1 MAVLQPNEYDISYFD
16 GKKSSLTHNAGYT
29 QYERW
34 PRTSGDLVPV
44 DQSTGEFW
52 KDLALK
58 YNLDHSLQNKKVLEI
73 GCAKGFIIEGLRD
86 LGVNAYGIDVS
97 QYAIDCA
104 REDIKP
110 FLTVA
115 DARTSLSS
123 YANREFALLFS
134 RRTLSCMT
142 NTEITSMVTQMN
154 RIAVQQVHSWWP
166 MDNPL
171 YYNVMP
177 IQTLID
183 SFDWKKGTI
192 FVVGDK
198 YNTIY
203 RK

>member
-1 MAVLQPNEYDISYFD
+1 MPNNQ
-16 GKKSSLTHNAGYT
+16 KKNNKPNKVNSSV
-29 QYERW
+29 
-34 PRTSGDLVPV
+34 SD
-44 DQSTGEFW
+44 SF
-52 KDLALK
+52 
-58 YNLDHSLQNKKVLEI
+58 LE
-73 GCAKGFIIEGLRD
+73 ALRD

-97 QYAIDCA
+97 QYAISCA

-123 YANREFALLFS
+123 YANREFAVLFS

-142 NTEITSMVTQMN
+142 NDEIASMVTQMN
-154 RIAVQQVHSWWP
+154 RIAVQQVHSYWP

-177 IQTLID
+177 IQTFID
-183 SFDWKKGTI
+183 SFAWKKGTI
-192 FVVGDK
+192 FVVADK